1 MSDYEVTMPL
11 IEEMTT
17 TAEAWFQGPDE
28 YIFEGLAATIAS
40 STMDRGQAI
49 NLVAGLQLALMRERR
64 K

>member
-1 MSDYEVTMPL
+1 
-11 IEEMTT
+11 MTA
-17 TAEAWFQGPDE
+17 TAEAVFQGPDE
-28 YIFEGLAATIAS
+28 AIFEGLAATVAS